1 MPYPRPFP
9 AALADLCQRWLPGRR
24 LRGLPLAGEGFSG
37 SPVWRVDVLDAA
49 GAVER
54 SNVLK
59 AFAAGWP
66 FPRAEAIH
74 RYVSLLVDA
83 GIGEIP
89 RVVPLAAPA
98 IGSLAE
104 DADGRIW
111 ELSEFRPG
119 RPVQQ
124 PTPAQAREALE
135 CLGRIHLATGGR
147 RGDGLFPAPRPE
159 ECGPDGVPA
168 WERRRQRLVRV
179 AERGWCRSTRPVLS
193 PWERR
198 IDSRR
203 AAAAAILE
211 RVNGRT
217 TLGRLATLPAAPPR
231 RFGDVTLQPVLRDVW
246 QAHLL
251 FEGPR
256 IAAVIDLH
264 AAGID
269 TPATDLARLLGSWR
283 PATGR
288 NGGEAVP
295 SGQGVAPAKRL
306 SAIWSDALDAYRAIR
321 PLGPSETRL
330 IDLLHVGGVVG
341 GLDSWFQWVL
351 GDGKAFESPLQV
363 EARVDFLL
371 ENLDSA
377 LQAADSLLRE
387 AG

>member
-1 MPYPRPFP
+1 MPSPRPFP

-24 LRGLPLAGEGFSG
+24 VRGFPLAGEGFSG

-59 AFAAGWP
+59 AFAAGWT

-74 RYVSLLVDA
+74 RYASLLVDA

-89 RVVPLAAPA
+89 RVVPLASPA
-98 IGSLAE
+98 IGSLAD

-119 RPVQQ
+119 RPVLR
-124 PTPAQAREALE
+124 PTPEQARGALE
-135 CLGRIHLATGGR
+135 SLARIHLAAGGR
-147 RGDGLFPAPRPE
+147 RGEGLFPAPRPE
-159 ECGPDGVPA
+159 ERGPDGVPA
-168 WERRRQRLVRV
+168 WERRRQKLVRV
-179 AERGWCRSTRPVLS
+179 AEQGWRRSPRSFLS
-193 PWERR
+193 PWETR
-198 IDSRR
+198 IDRRR

-211 RVNGRT
+211 RTSGRA
-217 TLGRLATLPAAPPR
+217 TLGRLATLPAATRR
-231 RFGDVTLQPVLRDVW
+231 RFGDVPLQPVLRDVW

-264 AAGID
+264 AAAID
-269 TPATDLARLLGSWR
+269 SPATDLARLLGSWR
-283 PATGR
+283 PATGQ
-288 NGGEAVP
+288 NGGGAVP
-295 SGQGVAPAKRL
+295 SGLGGAPPNRL

-321 PLGPSETRL
+321 PLGPSETLL

-351 GDGKAFESPLQV
+351 GDGKAFEAPLQV